1 MAHLLGDLVKY
12 FAFDE
17 INIDNVMFKLYYK
30 ASMVRQQA
38 ELTAEVRSL

>member
-1 MAHLLGDLVKY
+1 MAHLLGDLLKY

-30 ASMVRQQA
+30 ASMVRQQG
-38 ELTAEVRSL
+38 ELTQVLRSL

>member
-30 ASMVRQQA
+30 ASMVRY
-38 ELTAEVRSL
+38 EGKLTAELRSL